1 MTWYSMM
8 IASCIVLNALA
19 AEPIAWKA
27 ALEGAKM
34 VISLRLSTAETRFT
48 WVRAPARAVRELST
62 ADIAGERGI
71 VRTVS
76 MMWITPLENMI
87 SWTVISIVSLSIE
100 HKSSGENERHTAVV
114 TVLISFNPLITSADF
129 PLSVTPTTCPPV
141 TFVKAWF
148 VNRVG
153 MN

>member
-1 MTWYSMM
+1 M
-8 IASCIVLNALA
+8 LNALV

-27 ALEGAKM
+27 AFEGAKM
-34 VISLRLSTAETRFT
+34 VTSLRLSTAGTRFT

-62 ADIAGERGI
+62 ADMAGERGI

-76 MMWITPLENMI
+76 MMWITPPENMI
-87 SWTVISIVSLSIE
+87 SWTTVSIMSYRIE
-100 HKSSGENERHTAVV
+100 HGSSGENKRCTAVV
-114 TVLISFNPLITSADF
+114 TVLISFNPLITSTDF
-129 PLSVTPTTCPPV
+129 PLSVPPTTCPLV
-141 TFVKAWF
+141 TFVKVWF